1 VNYTTEINFKTGPTE
16 GGGGFENEVLI
27 RKDMWAYDKWC
38 SGGNYCSF
46 YYLLYHNVTL
56 LPTVTVR

>member
-1 VNYTTEINFKTGPTE
+1 MINGVAEEIIVRN
-16 GGGGFENEVLI
+16 
-27 RKDMWAYDKWC
+27 
-38 SGGNYCSF
+38 